1 MKTEHKTRS
10 SFRKTPLMAGLVL
23 ACGLFTGNSS
33 AQWVVTDPGHT
44 LGTAMDMAQSLTE
57 FMEQA
62 RRWQT
67 QVKEF
72 NDALTKAAMIIQNP
86 SMIAANFT
94 PDMSVIPENTGADEK
109 CPPPVGSTFSF
120 DSPASLFAF
129 LVPNPNSDQ
138 IFEQYKICHQIVRL
152 ENKKYNEIVRFVES
166 SKQRKSEVTDLINS
180 AKTDSTEGAHRATM
194 TRAQGLMNDQMAE
207 MQYVEARIMG
217 FDAAIGRLRRESNS
231 IAQNMINGKKSI
243 LGQAVSLGALKGA
256 LEIAD

>member
-44 LGTAMDMAQSLTE
+44 LGTAMDMAQSWGE
-57 FMEQA
+57 FMEQYQ
-62 RRWQT
+62 RWQR
-67 QVKEF
+67 QISEF
-72 NDALTKAAMIIQNP
+72 QDALTKAAMIIQNP
-86 SMIAANFT
+86 SMIASNFK
-94 PDMSVIPENTGADEK
+94 PDMPIIPEDSGVQEK
-109 CPPPVGSTFSF
+109 CPAPVGSTFSF
-120 DSPASLFAF
+120 DSPATLFAF
-129 LVPNPNSDQ
+129 FVPNPNSDQ
-138 IFEQYKICHQIVRL
+138 IFEQYKICQQIVRL
-152 ENKKYNEIVRFVES
+152 ENKKYNEIVTFVES
-166 SKQRKSEVTDLINS
+166 SKKRKDDVNGLIAD

-207 MQYVEARIMG
+207 MQYVQARVMG
-217 FDAAIGRLRRESNS
+217 FDAAVARLRRESNS
-231 IAQNMINGKKSI
+231 IAQNMINGKRNI